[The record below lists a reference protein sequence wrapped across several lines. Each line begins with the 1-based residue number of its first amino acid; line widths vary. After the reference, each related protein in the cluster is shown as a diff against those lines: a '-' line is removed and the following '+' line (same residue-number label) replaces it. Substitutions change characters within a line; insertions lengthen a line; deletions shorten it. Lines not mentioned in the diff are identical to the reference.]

1 MKTND
6 FIIAA
11 HGVVEK
17 MKGTRSEST
26 LANYSTAIRSL
37 DIFLRNHPTQ
47 TLLDEQLL
55 SAYQFWLQQKGIC
68 LNTVSCYI
76 RSLRSIYNLLVGNTL
91 IFNNAFTGGT
101 RTRKRSLSVEDVKK
115 LKALRLK
122 GMPQLEMARDLFLF
136 SIYALGM
143 PFVDMAFMKKENVQ
157 FDSIYYMRHKTS
169 QPVFVPLEPCMKE
182 IIRKYQNS
190 DTAYL
195 FPILTTTEQ
204 PQAYLQY
211 QNKLNS
217 YNRLLKKLSS
227 LAGLNVN
234 LSSYVVRHTWASLA
248 YSSNVELN
256 VISKALGHTNTNTT
270 QIYIREL
277 EDYRLKD
284 ANHVVLG
291 AIFSRRKHR
300 L

>member
-1 MKTND
+1 MKTIE
-6 FIIAA
+6 FITTA

-37 DIFLRNHPTQ
+37 AIFLKDHPQQTQ
-47 TLLDEQLL
+47 LDEQLL
-55 SAYQFWLQQKGIC
+55 SAYQFWLQQKGVC
-68 LNTVSCYI
+68 LNTASCYI
-76 RSLRSIYNLLVGNTL
+76 RSLRAIYNQLAGNTL

-115 LKALRLK
+115 LKALNLK
-122 GMPQLEMARDLFLF
+122 GLPQLEMARDLFLF

-143 PFVDMAFMKKENVQ
+143 PFVDIAFLKKGNVQ
-157 FDSIYYMRHKTS
+157 FDSICYMRHKTN
-169 QPVFVPLEPCMKE
+169 QPVFVPLEPCMKD
-182 IIRKYQNS
+182 IIRKYQHS
-190 DTAYL
+190 GTDYV
-195 FPILTTTEQ
+195 FPILTTKEQ
-204 PQAYLQY
+204 QRAYLQY

-277 EDYRLKD
+277 EDYRLKE

-291 AIFSRRKHR
+291 AIFSRRKR
-300 L
+300 RP

>member
-1 MKTND
+1 MAT
-6 FIIAA
+6 

-37 DIFLRNHPTQ
+37 AIFLNDHPQLTQ
-47 TLLDEQLL
+47 LDEQLL
-55 SAYQFWLQQKGIC
+55 PAYQYWLQQKGVC
-68 LNTVSCYI
+68 LNTTSCYI

-157 FDSIYYMRHKTS
+157 FDSIYYMRHKTN
-169 QPVFVPLEPCMKE
+169 QPVFVPLEPCMKD
-182 IIRKYQNS
+182 IIRKYQHS

-300 L
+300 S

>member
-1 MKTND
+1 MKTIE
-6 FIIAA
+6 FIKAA
-11 HGVVEK
+11 HEVVEK

-37 DIFLRNHPTQ
+37 AIFLNDHPQQTQ
-47 TLLDEQLL
+47 LDELLL
-55 SAYQFWLQQKGIC
+55 SAYQYWLQQKGVC

-76 RSLRSIYNLLVGNTL
+76 RSLRAVYSPLIGNTL

-101 RTRKRSLSVEDVKK
+101 RTRKRSLSVDDVKK
-115 LKALRLK
+115 IKALKLN
-122 GMPQLEMARDLFLF
+122 GLSQLEMARDLFLF
-136 SIYALGM
+136 GIYALGM

-157 FDSIYYMRHKTS
+157 FDSIYYMRHKTN
-169 QPVFVPLEPCMKE
+169 QPVFVPLEPCMKD
-182 IIRKYQNS
+182 IIRKYQHS

-284 ANHVVLG
+284 ANHIVLG
-291 AIFSRRKHR
+291 AIFSRRKR
-300 L
+300 RS

>member
-1 MKTND
+1 M
-6 FIIAA
+6 AA

-37 DIFLRNHPTQ
+37 GIFLRSHPTQ

-55 SAYQFWLQQKGIC
+55 SAYQYWLQQKGIC

-157 FDSIYYMRHKTS
+157 FDSIYYMRHKTN
-169 QPVFVPLEPCMKE
+169 QPVFVPLEPCMKD
-182 IIRKYQNS
+182 IIRKYQHS

-284 ANHVVLG
+284 ANHIVLG
-291 AIFSRRKHR
+291 AIFSRRKR
-300 L
+300 RS

>member
-1 MKTND
+1 M
-6 FIIAA
+6 AA

-37 DIFLRNHPTQ
+37 DIFFNDHPQQTQ
-47 TLLDEQLL
+47 LDEQLL

-157 FDSIYYMRHKTS
+157 FDSIYYMRHKTN
-169 QPVFVPLEPCMKE
+169 QPVFVPLEPCMKD
-182 IIRKYQNS
+182 IIRKYQHS

-195 FPILTTTEQ
+195 FPILTTAEQ

-291 AIFSRRKHR
+291 AIFSRRKR
-300 L
+300 RP

>member
-1 MKTND
+1 M
-6 FIIAA
+6 AA

-157 FDSIYYMRHKTS
+157 FDSIYYMRHKTN
-169 QPVFVPLEPCMKE
+169 QPVFVPLEPCMKD
-182 IIRKYQNS
+182 IIRKYQHS

-284 ANHVVLG
+284 ANHIVLG
-291 AIFSRRKHR
+291 AIFSRRKR
-300 L
+300 RS

>member
-1 MKTND
+1 MKTIE
-6 FIIAA
+6 FIRAA
-11 HGVVEK
+11 HEVVEK

-37 DIFLRNHPTQ
+37 AIFLNDHPQQTQ
-47 TLLDEQLL
+47 LDEQLL
-55 SAYQFWLQQKGIC
+55 SAYQFWLQQKGVC
-68 LNTVSCYI
+68 LNTTSCYI

-101 RTRKRSLSVEDVKK
+101 RTRKRSLSVDDVKK
-115 LKALRLK
+115 IKALKLN

-136 SIYALGM
+136 GIYALGM
-143 PFVDMAFMKKENVQ
+143 PFVDIAFLKKGNIK
-157 FDSIYYMRHKTS
+157 FDSICYMRHKTN
-169 QPVFVPLEPCMKE
+169 QPVFVPLEPCMKD
-182 IIRKYQNS
+182 IIRKYQHSNT
-190 DTAYL
+190 DYV

-204 PQAYLQY
+204 PRAYLQY
-211 QNKLNS
+211 QNKLNT

-284 ANHVVLG
+284 ANHIVLG
-291 AIFSRRKHR
+291 AIFSRRKR
-300 L
+300 RP

>member
-1 MKTND
+1 M
-6 FIIAA
+6 AA

-157 FDSIYYMRHKTS
+157 FDSIYYMRHKTN
-169 QPVFVPLEPCMKE
+169 QPVFVPLEPCMKD
-182 IIRKYQNS
+182 IIRKYQHS

-284 ANHVVLG
+284 ANHIVLG
-291 AIFSRRKHR
+291 AIFSRRKR
-300 L
+300 RP

>member
-1 MKTND
+1 MKTNE
-6 FIIAA
+6 FITAA

-37 DIFLRNHPTQ
+37 AIFLNNHPQQTQ
-47 TLLDEQLL
+47 LDEQLL
-55 SAYQFWLQQKGIC
+55 SAYQFWLQQKGVC
-68 LNTVSCYI
+68 LNTTSCYI
-76 RSLRSIYNLLVGNTL
+76 RSLRSVYNLLVGNTL

-101 RTRKRSLSVEDVKK
+101 RTRKRSLSVDDVKK
-115 LKALRLK
+115 IKALKLN
-122 GMPQLEMARDLFLF
+122 GMPQLEMVRDLFLF
-136 SIYALGM
+136 GIYALGM
-143 PFVDMAFMKKENVQ
+143 PFVDIAFLKKENVQ
-157 FDSIYYMRHKTS
+157 FDSICYMRHKTN
-169 QPVFVPLEPCMKE
+169 QPVFVPLEPCMKD
-182 IIRKYQNS
+182 IIRKYQHS
-190 DTAYL
+190 GTDYV
-195 FPILTTTEQ
+195 FPILSKTEQ
-204 PQAYLQY
+204 PRAYLQY
-211 QNKLNS
+211 QNKLNT

-284 ANHVVLG
+284 ANHIVLG
-291 AIFSRRKHR
+291 AIFSRRKRR

>member
-1 MKTND
+1 M
-6 FIIAA
+6 
-11 HGVVEK
+11 
-17 MKGTRSEST
+17 
-26 LANYSTAIRSL
+26 
-37 DIFLRNHPTQ
+37 
-47 TLLDEQLL
+47 
-55 SAYQFWLQQKGIC
+55 
-68 LNTVSCYI
+68 
-76 RSLRSIYNLLVGNTL
+76 VGNTL

-101 RTRKRSLSVEDVKK
+101 RTRKRSLSVDDVKK
-115 LKALRLK
+115 IKALKLN
-122 GMPQLEMARDLFLF
+122 GMPQLEMVRDLFLF
-136 SIYALGM
+136 GIYALGM
-143 PFVDMAFMKKENVQ
+143 PFVDIAFLKKGNVQ
-157 FDSIYYMRHKTS
+157 FDSICYMRHKTN
-169 QPVFVPLEPCMKE
+169 QPVFVPLEPCMKD
-182 IIRKYQNS
+182 IIRKYQHS
-190 DTAYL
+190 GTDYV

-204 PQAYLQY
+204 PRAYLQY

-300 L
+300 S

>member
-1 MKTND
+1 M
-6 FIIAA
+6 AA

-55 SAYQFWLQQKGIC
+55 SAYQYWLQQKGIC

-157 FDSIYYMRHKTS
+157 FDSIYYMRHKTN
-169 QPVFVPLEPCMKE
+169 QPVFVPLEPCMKD
-182 IIRKYQNS
+182 IIRKYQHS

-284 ANHVVLG
+284 ANHIVLG
-291 AIFSRRKHR
+291 AIFSRRKR
-300 L
+300 RS

>member
-6 FIIAA
+6 FIMAA

-37 DIFLRNHPTQ
+37 DIFFNDHPQQTQ
-47 TLLDEQLL
+47 LDEQLL
-55 SAYQFWLQQKGIC
+55 SAYQFWLQQKGVC
-68 LNTVSCYI
+68 LNTTSCYI

-157 FDSIYYMRHKTS
+157 FDSIYYMRHKTN
-169 QPVFVPLEPCMKE
+169 QPVFVPLEPCMKD
-182 IIRKYQNS
+182 IIRKYQHS

-284 ANHVVLG
+284 ANHIVLG
-291 AIFSRRKHR
+291 AIFSRRKR
-300 L
+300 RS

>member
-1 MKTND
+1 M
-6 FIIAA
+6 AA

-37 DIFLRNHPTQ
+37 DIFFNDHPQQTQ
-47 TLLDEQLL
+47 LDEHLL

-157 FDSIYYMRHKTS
+157 FDCIYYMRHKTN
-169 QPVFVPLEPCMKE
+169 QPVFVPLEPCMKD
-182 IIRKYQNS
+182 IIRKYQHS
-190 DTAYL
+190 DTVYL

-211 QNKLNS
+211 QNRLNS

-248 YSSNVELN
+248 YSSNIELN

-284 ANHVVLG
+284 ANHIVLG

-300 L
+300 P

>member
-1 MKTND
+1 M
-6 FIIAA
+6 AA

-37 DIFLRNHPTQ
+37 DIFFNDHPQQTQ
-47 TLLDEQLL
+47 LDEQLL

-157 FDSIYYMRHKTS
+157 FDSIYYMRHKTN
-169 QPVFVPLEPCMKE
+169 QPVFVPLEPCMKD
-182 IIRKYQNS
+182 IIRKYQHS

-284 ANHVVLG
+284 ANHIVLG
-291 AIFSRRKHR
+291 AIFSRRKR
-300 L
+300 RS

>member
-6 FIIAA
+6 FIMAA

-157 FDSIYYMRHKTS
+157 FDSIYYMRHKTN
-169 QPVFVPLEPCMKE
+169 QPVFVPLEPCMKD
-182 IIRKYQNS
+182 IIRKYQHS

-291 AIFSRRKHR
+291 AIFSRRKR
-300 L
+300 RS

>member
-1 MKTND
+1 MKTIE
-6 FIIAA
+6 FITAA

-37 DIFLRNHPTQ
+37 AIFLKDHPQQTQ
-47 TLLDEQLL
+47 LDEQLL
-55 SAYQFWLQQKGIC
+55 SAYQFWLQQKGVC
-68 LNTVSCYI
+68 LNTASCYI
-76 RSLRSIYNLLVGNTL
+76 RSLRAIYNQLEGNTL

-101 RTRKRSLSVEDVKK
+101 RTRKRSLSVDDVKK
-115 LKALRLK
+115 LKALNLK
-122 GMPQLEMARDLFLF
+122 GLPQLEMARDLFLF

-143 PFVDMAFMKKENVQ
+143 PFVDIAFLKKGNVQ
-157 FDSIYYMRHKTS
+157 FDSICYMRHKTN
-169 QPVFVPLEPCMKE
+169 QPVFVPLEPCMKD
-182 IIRKYQNS
+182 IIRKYQHS
-190 DTAYL
+190 DTDYV
-195 FPILTTTEQ
+195 FPILTTKEQ
-204 PQAYLQY
+204 QRAYLQY

-277 EDYRLKD
+277 EDYRLKE

-291 AIFSRRKHR
+291 AIFSRRKR
-300 L
+300 RR

>member
-6 FIIAA
+6 FIMAA

-122 GMPQLEMARDLFLF
+122 GMQQLEMARDLFLF

-157 FDSIYYMRHKTS
+157 FDSIYYMRHKTN
-169 QPVFVPLEPCMKE
+169 QPVFVPLEPCMKD
-182 IIRKYQNS
+182 IIRKYQHS

-234 LSSYVVRHTWASLA
+234 LTSYVVRHTWASLA

-284 ANHVVLG
+284 ANHVVLS
-291 AIFSRRKHR
+291 AIFSRRKR
-300 L
+300 RS

>member
-1 MKTND
+1 MKTIE
-6 FIIAA
+6 FITAA

-37 DIFLRNHPTQ
+37 AIFLNDHPQQTQ
-47 TLLDEQLL
+47 LDEQLL

-143 PFVDMAFMKKENVQ
+143 PFVDIAFLKKGNVQ
-157 FDSIYYMRHKTS
+157 FDSICYMRHKTN
-169 QPVFVPLEPCMKE
+169 QPVFVPLEPCMKD
-182 IIRKYQNS
+182 IIRKYQHS
-190 DTAYL
+190 GTDYV

-204 PQAYLQY
+204 PRAYLQY
-211 QNKLNS
+211 QNKLNT

-291 AIFSRRKHR
+291 AIFSRRKR
-300 L
+300 RS

>member
-1 MKTND
+1 MKTIE
-6 FIIAA
+6 FIRAA
-11 HGVVEK
+11 HEVVEK

-37 DIFLRNHPTQ
+37 AIFLNDHPQQTQ
-47 TLLDEQLL
+47 LDEQLL
-55 SAYQFWLQQKGIC
+55 SAYQFWLQQKGVC

-101 RTRKRSLSVEDVKK
+101 RTRKRSLSVDDVKK
-115 LKALRLK
+115 IKALKLN
-122 GMPQLEMARDLFLF
+122 GLSQLEMARDLFLF

-157 FDSIYYMRHKTS
+157 FDSIYYMRHKTN
-169 QPVFVPLEPCMKE
+169 QPVFVPLEPCMKD
-182 IIRKYQNS
+182 IIRKYQHS

-284 ANHVVLG
+284 ANHIVLG
-291 AIFSRRKHR
+291 AIFSRRKR
-300 L
+300 RS

>member
-6 FIIAA
+6 FITTA
-11 HGVVEK
+11 HGVVER

-37 DIFLRNHPTQ
+37 AIFLKHHPQQ

-55 SAYQFWLQQKGIC
+55 SAYQYWLHQKGVC
-68 LNTVSCYI
+68 LNTASCYI
-76 RSLRSIYNLLVGNTL
+76 RSLRAIYNQLVGNTH
-91 IFNNAFTGGT
+91 IFNKAFTGGT
-101 RTRKRSLSVEDVKK
+101 RTKKRSLSVDDVKK
-115 LKALRLK
+115 LKALNLK
-122 GMPQLEMARDLFLF
+122 GLPQLEMARDLFLF

-143 PFVDMAFMKKENVQ
+143 PFVDIAFLKKANVK
-157 FDSIYYMRHKTS
+157 FDCISYMRHKTS
-169 QPVFVPLEPCMKE
+169 QPVFVPLEPCMKD
-182 IIRKYQNS
+182 IIKKYQRSSS
-190 DTAYL
+190 DYV

-217 YNRLLKKLSS
+217 YNRLLKKLSMQ
-227 LAGLNVN
+227 AGLSVN

-248 YSSNVELN
+248 YSNNVELN

-277 EDYRLKD
+277 EDYRLKE
-284 ANHVVLG
+284 ANHIVLG
-291 AIFSRRKHR
+291 AILGKRKRRR
-300 L
+300 

>member
-1 MKTND
+1 M
-6 FIIAA
+6 AA

-37 DIFLRNHPTQ
+37 DIFFNDHPQQTQ
-47 TLLDEQLL
+47 LNEQLL
-55 SAYQFWLQQKGIC
+55 SAYQYWLQQKGVC
-68 LNTVSCYI
+68 LNTTSCYI

-169 QPVFVPLEPCMKE
+169 QPVFVPLEPCMKD
-182 IIRKYQNS
+182 IIRKYQHS

-227 LAGLNVN
+227 LAVLNVN

-284 ANHVVLG
+284 ANHIVLG

-300 L
+300 S

>member
-1 MKTND
+1 M
-6 FIIAA
+6 
-11 HGVVEK
+11 
-17 MKGTRSEST
+17 
-26 LANYSTAIRSL
+26 
-37 DIFLRNHPTQ
+37 
-47 TLLDEQLL
+47 
-55 SAYQFWLQQKGIC
+55 
-68 LNTVSCYI
+68 SCYI

-101 RTRKRSLSVEDVKK
+101 RTRKRSLSVDDVKK
-115 LKALRLK
+115 IKALRLK

-157 FDSIYYMRHKTS
+157 FDSIYYMRHKTN
-169 QPVFVPLEPCMKE
+169 QPVFVPLEPCMKD
-182 IIRKYQNS
+182 IIRKYQHS

-195 FPILTTTEQ
+195 FPILTTREQ

-300 L
+300 S

>member
-1 MKTND
+1 M
-6 FIIAA
+6 AA

-157 FDSIYYMRHKTS
+157 FDSIYYMRHKTN
-169 QPVFVPLEPCMKE
+169 QPVFVPLEPCMKD
-182 IIRKYQNS
+182 IIRKYQHS

-195 FPILTTTEQ
+195 FPILTTMEQ

-211 QNKLNS
+211 QNKLNT

-248 YSSNVELN
+248 YSSNIELN

-291 AIFSRRKHR
+291 AIFSRRKR
-300 L
+300 RS

>member
-6 FIIAA
+6 FIMAA

-37 DIFLRNHPTQ
+37 DIFFNDHPQQTQ
-47 TLLDEQLL
+47 LDEQLL

-157 FDSIYYMRHKTS
+157 FDSIYYMRHKTN
-169 QPVFVPLEPCMKE
+169 QPVFVPLEPCMKD
-182 IIRKYQNS
+182 IIRKYQHS

-284 ANHVVLG
+284 ANHIVLG
-291 AIFSRRKHR
+291 AIFSRRKR
-300 L
+300 RS

>member
-1 MKTND
+1 M
-6 FIIAA
+6 AA

-37 DIFLRNHPTQ
+37 GIFLRNHPTQ

-55 SAYQFWLQQKGIC
+55 SAYQYWLQQKGVC
-68 LNTVSCYI
+68 LNTTSCYI

-122 GMPQLEMARDLFLF
+122 GIPQLEMARDLFLF

-157 FDSIYYMRHKTS
+157 FDSIYYMRHKTN
-169 QPVFVPLEPCMKE
+169 QPVFVPLEPCMKD
-182 IIRKYQNS
+182 IIRKYQHS

-284 ANHVVLG
+284 ANHIVLG
-291 AIFSRRKHR
+291 AIFSRRKR
-300 L
+300 RP

>member
-1 MKTND
+1 M
-6 FIIAA
+6 AA

-37 DIFLRNHPTQ
+37 DIFFNDHPTQ

-157 FDSIYYMRHKTS
+157 FDSIYYMRHKTN
-169 QPVFVPLEPCMKE
+169 QPVFVPLEPCMKD
-182 IIRKYQNS
+182 IIRKYQHS

-300 L
+300 S

>member
-1 MKTND
+1 M
-6 FIIAA
+6 AA

-157 FDSIYYMRHKTS
+157 FDSIYYMRHKTN
-169 QPVFVPLEPCMKE
+169 QPVFVPLEPCMKD
-182 IIRKYQNS
+182 IIRKYQHS

-284 ANHVVLG
+284 ANHIVLG
-291 AIFSRRKHR
+291 AIFSRRKRHR
-300 L
+300 

>member
-1 MKTND
+1 M
-6 FIIAA
+6 AA

-37 DIFLRNHPTQ
+37 DIFFNDHPQQTQ
-47 TLLDEQLL
+47 LDEQLL

-76 RSLRSIYNLLVGNTL
+76 RSLRSIYNQLVGNTL

-157 FDSIYYMRHKTS
+157 FDSIYYMRHKTN
-169 QPVFVPLEPCMKE
+169 QPVVVPLEPCMKD
-182 IIRKYQNS
+182 IIRKYQHS

-284 ANHVVLG
+284 ANHIVLG
-291 AIFSRRKHR
+291 AIFSRRKR
-300 L
+300 RP

>member
-1 MKTND
+1 M
-6 FIIAA
+6 AA

-157 FDSIYYMRHKTS
+157 FDSIYYMRHKTN
-169 QPVFVPLEPCMKE
+169 QPVFVPLEPCMKD
-182 IIRKYQNS
+182 IIRKYQHS

-291 AIFSRRKHR
+291 AIFSRRKR
-300 L
+300 RS

>member
-6 FIIAA
+6 FIMAA

-37 DIFLRNHPTQ
+37 DIFFNDHPQQTQ
-47 TLLDEQLL
+47 LDEQLL

-122 GMPQLEMARDLFLF
+122 GMPQLEMARNLFLF

-157 FDSIYYMRHKTS
+157 FDSIYYMRHKTN
-169 QPVFVPLEPCMKE
+169 QPVFVPLEPCMKD
-182 IIRKYQNS
+182 IIRKYQHS

-291 AIFSRRKHR
+291 AIFSRRKR
-300 L
+300 RS

>member
-1 MKTND
+1 MKTIE
-6 FIIAA
+6 FIRAA
-11 HGVVEK
+11 HEVVEK

-37 DIFLRNHPTQ
+37 AIFLNDHPQQTQ
-47 TLLDEQLL
+47 LDEQLL
-55 SAYQFWLQQKGIC
+55 SAYQYWLQQKGVC
-68 LNTVSCYI
+68 LNTTSCYI

-101 RTRKRSLSVEDVKK
+101 RTRKRSLSVDDVKK
-115 LKALRLK
+115 IKALKLN
-122 GMPQLEMARDLFLF
+122 GLSQLEMARDLFLF
-136 SIYALGM
+136 GIYALGM

-157 FDSIYYMRHKTS
+157 FDSIYYMRHKTN
-169 QPVFVPLEPCMKE
+169 QPVFVPLEPCMKD
-182 IIRKYQNS
+182 IIRKYQHS

-284 ANHVVLG
+284 ANHIVLG
-291 AIFSRRKHR
+291 AIFSRRKR
-300 L
+300 RS

>member
-6 FIIAA
+6 FIMAA

-157 FDSIYYMRHKTS
+157 FDSIYYMRHKTN
-169 QPVFVPLEPCMKE
+169 QPVFVPLEPCMKD
-182 IIRKYQNS
+182 IIRKYQHS

-284 ANHVVLG
+284 ANHIVLG
-291 AIFSRRKHR
+291 AIFSRRKR
-300 L
+300 RS

>member
-1 MKTND
+1 M
-6 FIIAA
+6 AA

-37 DIFLRNHPTQ
+37 DIFFNDHPTQ

-157 FDSIYYMRHKTS
+157 FDSIYYMRHKTN
-169 QPVFVPLEPCMKE
+169 QPVFVPLEPCMKD
-182 IIRKYQNS
+182 IIRKYQHS

-284 ANHVVLG
+284 ANHIVLG
-291 AIFSRRKHR
+291 AIFSRRKR
-300 L
+300 RR